1 MIERIGILGA
11 GAWGTALALV
21 AARAGRTVTLC
32 SHAVQHVE
40 DMNRFHENRRNLPG
54 IVFDAPVTATTDEER
69 MLDEVDA
76 LVLAVSAQGVG
87 FEIAR
92 MRSAYRQDL
101 PVVVA
106 AKGFDRDSGMRLAQ
120 VVADTLPQVRPAVLS
135 GPSFAVDVARGLPTA
150 VTIAA
155 EDEELALELCRAFSH
170 AAFRPYAETDI
181 IGVEIGGAVK
191 NVLAIAAGIVA
202 GRQLGA
208 SAVAALVARGFAELR
223 RLGAALGARPD
234 TLMGLSGLGDLV
246 LTCSSPQSRNFA
258 YGKAIGEGTSTV
270 APQALI
276 ERIRSNAIGGADLH
290 HPLVEGVATAA
301 VARDLA
307 SLYRVEM
314 PIVEAVAAIVDGTL
328 EVDAAIAG
336 LMSRPLKFEGG

>member
-21 AARAGRTVTLC
+21 AARAGRTVTLF
-32 SHAVQHVE
+32 SHAEQHVA
-40 DMNRFHENRRNLPG
+40 DMNRCKENRRNLPG
-54 IVFDAPVTATTDEER
+54 IVFDAPISATTDEER
-69 MLDEVDA
+69 MLDADA
-76 LVLAVSAQGVG
+76 VVLAVSAQGIG
-87 FEIAR
+87 FETAR
-92 MRSAYRQDL
+92 VRSSYAAGL
-101 PVVVA
+101 PVIIA
-106 AKGFDRDSGMRLAQ
+106 AKGFDRESGMRLSE

-155 EDEELALELCRAFSH
+155 EDEQLALELCHAFRH

-181 IGVEIGGAVK
+181 VGVEIGGAVK

-202 GRQLGA
+202 GRRLGA
-208 SAVAALVARGFAELR
+208 SALAALVARAFAELR
-223 RLGAALGARPD
+223 RLAAALGARPE

-270 APQALI
+270 APQTLI
-276 ERIRSNAIGGADLH
+276 ERIRSNAIIGADIH

-307 SLYRVEM
+307 RRHGVEM
-314 PIVEAVAAIVDGTL
+314 PIVEAVTAIIEGKLDI
-328 EVDAAIAG
+328 DAAIEG
-336 LMSRPLKFEGG
+336 LMTRPLKREG